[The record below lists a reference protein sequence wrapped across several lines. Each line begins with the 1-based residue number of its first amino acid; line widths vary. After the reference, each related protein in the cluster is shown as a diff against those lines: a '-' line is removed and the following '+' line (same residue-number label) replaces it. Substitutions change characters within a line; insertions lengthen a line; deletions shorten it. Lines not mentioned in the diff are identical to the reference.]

1 MFCIS
6 VLFGNLP
13 FRTLCLYLMVCPR
26 HKDLNKHLIY
36 TCVIIDHTRVPS
48 VYRAIGLPW
57 GAVFS
62 SGFQNIPLAWIAA
75 SFHWPTGGL
84 SLPNKKSW
92 FVWCWA
98 LKKSFG
104 ESVIYF
110 KPYCMPLATLDL
122 TGLFSLELI
131 QSSHCSVSDQLCE
144 WPGSLQLS
152 EQRKKI
158 QSGLSWSIPGYKGGW
173 RVLVCTWTAAMQS
186 CIPVAEMTWTLWS
199 REVGLME
206 ILSQLG
212 VGWLKPNACKKLC
225 CGWDCL
231 VSSCCFWLSLPVVGQ
246 EKWCA
251 CLYLLIKSNDWIP
264 RCWPRCLTV
273 FAVRPELGHRG
284 LVIK

>member
-36 TCVIIDHTRVPS
+36 TCVITDHTRVPS

-84 SLPNKKSW
+84 SLSNKKSW

-144 WPGSLQLS
+144 WPGSLQLYLNK
-152 EQRKKI
+152 EKK
-158 QSGLSWSIPGYKGGW
+158 Y
-173 RVLVCTWTAAMQS
+173 RVDYLGAFLD
-186 CIPVAEMTWTLWS
+186 I
-199 REVGLME
+199 R
-206 ILSQLG
+206 G
-212 VGWLKPNACKKLC
+212 VGESWYVHGRLPCKAAYQLLKWHEHFGP
-225 CGWDCL
+225 GRW
-231 VSSCCFWLSLPVVGQ
+231 V
-246 EKWCA
+246 
-251 CLYLLIKSNDWIP
+251 
-264 RCWPRCLTV
+264 
-273 FAVRPELGHRG
+273 
-284 LVIK
+284 